1 MWKTLRYQR
10 GDNTCRKN
18 VQKRNIPHEDV
29 FTVKYLTHLFK
40 DSGFQSQHFGFFLW
54 FKPKNTV
61 FSNLL
66 VVFGSWV
73 TTSEMMRSCRGT
85 YYGSLCVHFHTQA
98 FFNSS
103 FEHWHTLWR
112 CCSWGLFNLDGL
124 VRKHSKDNPYQNAD
138 VNMARAFTEEELE
151 IKCALFTWTQCDH
164 SWVEQ
169 CCETERERLF
179 YISTVNVLLSVKTCV
194 VKGSETVPWVSE
206 VKSSSHVKAPQI
218 RWLGRLFFLLF
229 WSRVSNEGRGI
240 AGSSVFFS

>member
-1 MWKTLRYQR
+1 MCLQWNIWPIYSRIQGFSLSTLVFFCGSSPKTQFLVIYWLSLAAGWPHLRWW
-10 GDNTCRKN
+10 GAVEEPTTEVC
-18 VQKRNIPHEDV
+18 VST
-29 FTVKYLTHLFK
+29 FT
-40 DSGFQSQHFGFFLW
+40 
-54 FKPKNTV
+54 
-61 FSNLL
+61 
-66 VVFGSWV
+66 
-73 TTSEMMRSCRGT
+73 
-85 YYGSLCVHFHTQA
+85 HTGL
-98 FFNSS
+98 FNSS
-103 FEHWHTLWR
+103 FEHWHTLRR
-112 CCSWGLFNLDGL
+112 CCSWGLFNLDEL

-151 IKCALFTWTQCDH
+151 IKCTLFTWTQCDH